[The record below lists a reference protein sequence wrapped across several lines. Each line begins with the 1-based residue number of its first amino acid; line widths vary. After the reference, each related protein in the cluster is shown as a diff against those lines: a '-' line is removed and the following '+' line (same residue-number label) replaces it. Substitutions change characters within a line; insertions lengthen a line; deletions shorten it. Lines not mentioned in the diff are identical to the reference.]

1 MPKTYS
7 AASAD
12 LLKRIERMQAE
23 HHPDLAKV
31 TIGALFTFDSEKSES
46 VLKHQ
51 GYAAAAVVRIT
62 PLKDRALGLADALI
76 VVDRT
81 HWQKLSAAQMNA
93 LIDHELEHLTTVIDE
108 ETGKP
113 KFDGMDRPKLQM
125 RRHDHQLG
133 WFDVVARRH
142 GEASPEICQARQ
154 LLEQTK
160 QLYFDFGQVIAARS
174 APEQKAVKQR
184 GGTRVGAH

>member
-1 MPKTYS
+1 MKTYS

-31 TIGALFTFDSEKSES
+31 TIGALFVFDDEKSES

-51 GYAAAAVVRIT
+51 GYPAAAVVRIT
-62 PLKDRALGLADALI
+62 SLKDRALGISDALI
-76 VVDRT
+76 VVDRA
-81 HWQKLSAAQMNA
+81 HWSSLDAARMNA
-93 LIDHELEHLTTVIDE
+93 LVDHELEHLTTVLDLD
-108 ETGKP
+108 TGKP
-113 KFDGMDRPKLQM
+113 KFDGMDRPKLSM
-125 RRHDHQLG
+125 RQHDHQLG
-133 WFDVVARRH
+133 WFDAIARRH
-142 GEASPEICQARQ
+142 GEASPEIVQARA

-174 APEQKAVKQR
+174 APEVKARKQR

>member
-1 MPKTYS
+1 MKTYS
-7 AASAD
+7 QASAD

-31 TIGALFTFDSEKSES
+31 TIGALFVFDDEKTSES

-51 GYAAAAVVRIT
+51 GYPAAATVRIT
-62 PLKDRALGLADALI
+62 SLKDRALGIADAVI
-76 VVDRT
+76 VVDRA
-81 HWQKLSAAQMNA
+81 HWGSLNAAQMNA
-93 LIDHELEHLTTVIDE
+93 LIDHELEHLGTVLDTD
-108 ETGKP
+108 TGKP
-113 KFDGMDRPKLQM
+113 KFDGMDRPKLAM
-125 RRHDHQLG
+125 RQHDHQLG
-133 WFDVVARRH
+133 WFDGVARRH

-160 QLYFDFGQVIAARS
+160 QLYFDFGQVVAARS
-174 APEQKAVKQR
+174 VPEMKARKQR

>member
-1 MPKTYS
+1 MAKTYS

-23 HHPDLAKV
+23 HHADLAKV
-31 TIGALFTFDSEKSES
+31 TVGALFVFDDEKSEP

-51 GYAAAAVVRIT
+51 GYPAAATVRIT
-62 PLKDRALGLADALI
+62 PLKDRALGLADAI
-76 VVDRT
+76 IIVDRA
-81 HWQKLSAAQMNA
+81 HWQKLSAAQMNG
-93 LIDHELEHLTTVIDE
+93 LIDHELEHLQTVLDTD
-108 ETGKP
+108 TGKP
-113 KFDGMDRPKLQM
+113 KFDGMDRPKLSM
-125 RRHDHQLG
+125 RQHDHQLG
-133 WFDVVARRH
+133 WFDAVARRH

-174 APEQKAVKQR
+174 APAGEKPKR
-184 GGTRVGAH
+184 GNGHRPAAN

>member
-1 MPKTYS
+1 MAKTYS

-23 HHPDLAKV
+23 HHEDLAKV
-31 TIGALFTFDSEKSES
+31 TIGALFVFDDEKSDA

-51 GYAAAAVVRIT
+51 GYPAAAVVRIT
-62 PLKDRALGLADALI
+62 PLKDRALGISDAII
-76 VVDRT
+76 VVDRA

-93 LIDHELEHLTTVIDE
+93 LIDHELEHLQTVLDAD
-108 ETGKP
+108 TGKP
-113 KFDGMDRPKLQM
+113 KFDGMDRPKLSM
-125 RRHDHQLG
+125 RQHDHQLG
-133 WFDVVARRH
+133 WFDAIARRH
-142 GEASPEICQARQ
+142 GEASPEIGQARQ

-174 APEQKAVKQR
+174 APEPAKRKR
-184 GGTRVGAH
+184 GNGARVGAH

>member
-1 MPKTYS
+1 MKTYS

-31 TIGALFTFDSEKSES
+31 TVGALFVFDDEKSES

-51 GYAAAAVVRIT
+51 GYPAAAVVRIT

-81 HWQKLSAAQMNA
+81 HWQKLGPAQMNA
-93 LIDHELEHLTTVIDE
+93 LIDHELEHLTTVLDPD
-108 ETGKP
+108 TGKP
-113 KFDGMDRPKLQM
+113 KFDGQNRPKLQM
-125 RRHDHQLG
+125 RQHDHQLG
-133 WFDVVARRH
+133 WFDAIARRH
-142 GEASPEICQARQ
+142 GEASPEICQARE

-174 APEQKAVKQR
+174 VPEVKARKQR
-184 GGTRVGAH
+184 GGTRVGAR

>member
-1 MPKTYS
+1 MKTYS

-31 TIGALFTFDSEKSES
+31 TI
-46 VLKHQ
+46 
-51 GYAAAAVVRIT
+51 
-62 PLKDRALGLADALI
+62 
-76 VVDRT
+76 
-81 HWQKLSAAQMNA
+81 HWQKLGPAHMNA
-93 LIDHELEHLTTVIDE
+93 LIDHELEHLTTVLDVD
-108 ETGKP
+108 TGKP
-113 KFDGMDRPKLQM
+113 KFDGQNRPKLQM
-125 RRHDHQLG
+125 RQHDHQLG
-133 WFDVVARRH
+133 WFDAIARRH
-142 GEASPEICQARQ
+142 GEASPEICQARE

-174 APEQKAVKQR
+174 APEVKARKQR

>member
-1 MPKTYS
+1 MAKTYS

-31 TIGALFTFDSEKSES
+31 TVGALFVFDDEKTEP

-51 GYAAAAVVRIT
+51 GYGAAAVVRIT
-62 PLKDRALGLADALI
+62 PLKDRALGMADALI
-76 VVDRT
+76 VVDRA

-93 LIDHELEHLTTVIDE
+93 LIDHELEHLVTVLDTD
-108 ETGKP
+108 TGKP
-113 KFDGMDRPKLQM
+113 KFDSMDRPKLAM
-125 RRHDHQLG
+125 RQHDHQLG
-133 WFDVVARRH
+133 WFDAVARRH

-174 APEQKAVKQR
+174 VNPEKAKR

>member
-1 MPKTYS
+1 MKTYS

-12 LLKRIERMQAE
+12 LLKRIERMQEE

-31 TIGALFTFDSEKSES
+31 TVGALFVFDDEKSES

-51 GYAAAAVVRIT
+51 GYPAAAVVRIT
-62 PLKDRALGLADALI
+62 PLKDRALGLADAI
-76 VVDRT
+76 VVVDRAY
-81 HWQKLSAAQMNA
+81 WAGLGAAQMNA
-93 LIDHELEHLTTVIDE
+93 LIDHELEHLTTVVDPD
-108 ETGKP
+108 TGKR
-113 KFDGMDRPKLQM
+113 KFDGLDRPKLAM
-125 RRHDHQLG
+125 RQHDHQLG
-133 WFDVVARRH
+133 WFDAVARRH

-174 APEQKAVKQR
+174 VPTTKPKKGRSQPA
-184 GGTRVGAH
+184 AH